1 MAERA
6 GIQLDVVGYAL
17 GQLAGA
23 EHARFEQH
31 LTECA
36 ACRVELAEL
45 EGAARMLSLAAPADR
60 PPASLAARTLLAV
73 EREAT
78 RPRPPPAF
86 ARPRRRRVFALAPG
100 VAVGVAVVVA
110 LLARDPRTLELDA
123 TLRSPS
129 QPGVTG
135 TVRVTETGIG
145 RVVGGREHGPAGAR
159 QRARVLRAVVR
170 RPWRCAGLTRPRLR
184 ENVPSGRVRAAP
196 PSGSP
201 PPSVPADYPAVIVTR
216 EPRDGDPRPGGPVV
230 LRGP

>member
-6 GIQLDVVGYAL
+6 GIHLDVAGYAL
-17 GQLAGA
+17 GELAGG

-31 LTECA
+31 LAECA
-36 ACRVELAEL
+36 ACRGELAEL
-45 EGAARMLSLAAPADR
+45 EGAARMLSFAAPADR

-73 EREAT
+73 EREAGT
-78 RPRPPPAF
+78 PAAPTAF
-86 ARPRRRRVFALAPG
+86 ARPRRRRVFALAA
-100 VAVGVAVVVA
+100 VAAVGVAVVVA
-110 LLARDPRTLELDA
+110 QLARDPGTLELDA

-145 RVVGGREHGPAGAR
+145 RVVEVESEDLPVLDNEREFYELWFVARGDAPGSPDRVSAGTFHPDESGRTSVRLAA
-159 QRARVLRAVVR
+159 AVV
-170 RPWRCAGLTRPRLR
+170 
-184 ENVPSGRVRAAP
+184 
-196 PSGSP
+196 
-201 PPSVPADYPAVIVTR
+201 PAEYPAVIVTR